1 MELHS
6 LIAVM
11 LARLQMDVNSCIEA
25 YLELSKEAF
34 TPRRHRI
41 NFFGRAADAWRTKE
55 RFKSEKLKA
64 QIIQQLNRLPERLPA
79 ETLFVN
85 ESLPCHWCVNM

>member
-1 MELHS
+1 MGLHS

-34 TPRRHRI
+34 TRSRHRI
-41 NFFGRAADAWRTKE
+41 NLLCRAADAWRTKE
-55 RFKSEKLKA
+55 RFESEKLKA
-64 QIIQQLNRLPERLPA
+64 QIIQQLNRLPEPLPA
-79 ETLFVN
+79 DTLFVD
-85 ESLPCHWCVNM
+85 ESLPCLWCVHV